1 MWRLLAVLAAAA
13 LFGLVRLAI
22 KGFRRFSES
31 RLPMNNDP
39 ANHTNK
45 QIKRSIESY
54 WKKTAHEQ
62 AVFLSKHL
70 GEEEARA
77 LAEQLIESIK
87 VLSVESHDGDHATAL
102 IHIPSEDTDS
112 PFEVNLVQFV
122 FRDGLWEFKVSAE
135 SQSPGEPDTQAV
147 IGEPVTL
154 QTDWKEPP
162 FAITLLDSPQTV
174 DETIVRVPARITS
187 VIPRWSFDDV
197 GSIIAFLQTA
207 ATDDGGPVQW
217 VTTWDDSAHP
227 LREGSFKG
235 VILALGGTHEG
246 HLYFKADDGT
256 PHRTVPEQPFVT
268 LEYMD
273 GTETIIKVDLTSRV
287 PPAEGTPF
295 QNGASPQDACVL
307 RTMEELRESGQW
319 EEAVVPPPA
328 NIGHSV
334 NVTPNPDSAWLEMVV
349 LAHHEPVAVNSVR
362 LRVRITAQ
370 VHGEERYAFFPLQ
383 ISTAPDSNGRIHHL
397 WESTAI
403 GREAPE
409 FPDSQMA

>member
-87 VLSVESHDGDHATAL
+87 VLSVESHDGDDATAL
-102 IHIPSEDTDS
+102 IHIPSEDPDS

-122 FRDGLWEFKVSAE
+122 FRNGLWEFNTSTEV
-135 SQSPGEPDTQAV
+135 QSPSILDAQAV

-154 QTDWKEPP
+154 QPGWKEPP
-162 FAITLLDSPQTV
+162 YAITVRDSPETV
-174 DETIVRVPARITS
+174 DETTVRVPVRITGI
-187 VIPRWSFDDV
+187 IPRWAYDDV
-197 GSIIAFLQTA
+197 GSIIAFLHTA

-217 VTTWDDSAHP
+217 VTEWGDSTHP

-246 HLYFKADDGT
+246 FLYFKADDES
-256 PHRTVPEQPFVT
+256 PRRTVPEQPFVT
-268 LEYMD
+268 LEYLD
-273 GTETIIKVDLTSRV
+273 GTETLIKVDLTRL
-287 PPAEGTPF
+287 PH
-295 QNGASPQDACVL
+295 L
-307 RTMEELRESGQW
+307 LSGRRSS
-319 EEAVVPPPA
+319 
-328 NIGHSV
+328 G
-334 NVTPNPDSAWLEMVV
+334 
-349 LAHHEPVAVNSVR
+349 
-362 LRVRITAQ
+362 
-370 VHGEERYAFFPLQ
+370 
-383 ISTAPDSNGRIHHL
+383 
-397 WESTAI
+397 
-403 GREAPE
+403 
-409 FPDSQMA
+409 